1 MRGEGG
7 GPWLTLFHTA
17 FSPAPVFKPGM
28 QQISRTASQCF
39 NSADRTN
46 LVPDADL
53 KDSYLINPCNIFI
66 GVLKLSVLKEAM
78 VGVSF

>member
-1 MRGEGG
+1 MRGNGA
-7 GPWLTLFHTA
+7 GPWLTLFH
-17 FSPAPVFKPGM
+17 SPAPVFKPGM

-39 NSADRTN
+39 NSADRIN

-66 GVLKLSVLKEAM
+66 GVLKLCALKEAVVV